1 LPENKGMINQF
12 RNLNPI
18 NLLILF
24 AYTFFMRMAIF
35 ADLPPMLQFEFLEP
49 YTKFFIQI
57 PLQETF
63 SPAGNVFLAGL
74 IIFIQAI
81 LFNRVVNNHAL
92 LSKPGYLPALLYIT
106 SASLFMPFQV
116 LSPTL
121 ICNFLLIWIMDKFLK
136 IGKSA
141 GAIMVM
147 FDCGMI
153 IAVGTLMYFP
163 FIVMLAMLWF
173 TLLLYRSFD
182 WREWISG
189 LVGFLTIFFF
199 VAVYY
204 YWNDSISMFYKIWL
218 PLGNKFP
225 SVFKINYNDYLVL
238 VPVLIMIILATLQ
251 LRENFFRSF
260 ISTRKAFQMLFFMFI
275 ISIVSFYT
283 KPDFRLYHF
292 LLCVPPGA
300 VLLAYY
306 FSNAKKRW
314 FYESLFLILVFA
326 IQYFLF
332 V

>member
-1 LPENKGMINQF
+1 MINQF
-12 RNLNPI
+12 KNLNPV

-35 ADLPPMLQFEFLEP
+35 THLPDLLQFEFLES
-49 YTKFFIQI
+49 YTKFFIKI
-57 PLQETF
+57 PIGETL
-63 SPAGNVFLAGL
+63 SPSTNVVVAGL
-74 IIFIQAI
+74 MIYVQAI

-92 LSKPGYLPALLYIT
+92 LTKPSFLPALLYVT
-106 SASLFMPFQV
+106 SASLFMPFLI
-116 LSPTL
+116 LSPPL

-136 IGKSA
+136 VGKSA
-141 GAIMVM
+141 NAIMIM
-147 FDCGMI
+147 FDIGMI
-153 IAVGTLMYFP
+153 IAIGTLIYFP
-163 FIVMLAMLWF
+163 FIVMLVMLWL
-173 TLLLYRSFD
+173 TLLLYRSFS
-182 WREWISG
+182 WREWVSG

-199 VAVYY
+199 IGVYY
-204 YWNDSISMFYKIWL
+204 YWNDSLSMFYKIWL

-238 VPVLIMIILATLQ
+238 VPVLVMMILAALQ

-275 ISIVSFYT
+275 VALVSFYT

-292 LLCVPPGA
+292 LLCVPPGS

-306 FSNAKKRW
+306 FSNARKRW
-314 FYESLFLILVFA
+314 FYESLFLVFVFA

>member
-1 LPENKGMINQF
+1 MINQF

-18 NLLILF
+18 NLLLLF

-35 ADLPPMLQFEFLEP
+35 AELPSALQFEFLEP
-49 YTKFFIQI
+49 YAKFLIHI
-57 PLQETF
+57 PIGEVL
-63 SPAGNVFLAGL
+63 SPATNVFFAA
-74 IIFIQAI
+74 IIIYVQAI
-81 LFNRVVNNHAL
+81 LFNRVINNHVL
-92 LSKPGYLPALLYIT
+92 LTKPGYLPALLYIT
-106 SASLFMPFQV
+106 SASLFMPFLV

-136 IGKSA
+136 IGKSTT
-141 GAIMVM
+141 AIMPM
-147 FDCGMI
+147 FDIGMI
-153 IAVGTLMYFP
+153 IAIGTLIYFP
-163 FIVMLAMLWF
+163 FIVMLVMIWL

-182 WREWISG
+182 LREWLSG

-199 VAVYY
+199 LAVYY

-225 SVFKINYNDYLVL
+225 SVFKINYDDYLVL
-238 VPVLIMIILATLQ
+238 VPVLVMLILASLQ

-260 ISTRKAFQMLFFMFI
+260 ISTRKAFQMLFFMFLVGL
-275 ISIVSFYT
+275 VSFYT
-283 KPDFRLYHF
+283 KPDFRLHHF

-306 FSNAKKRW
+306 FSNATKRW
-314 FYESLFLILVFA
+314 FYESLFLIFVVT